1 MSMNIKNW
9 LEKGL
14 QYISVLDVGVELI
27 ASSKPDSE
35 YRFKYVSNIY
45 SYIERRNQFATNDI
59 KDEMK
64 ELKNFLLNY
73 EIKVYDDKIKLREKL
88 KKWLWYNVGYTD
100 YICCYYYFVFCVWV
114 FKD

>member
-1 MSMNIKNW
+1 
-9 LEKGL
+9 
-14 QYISVLDVGVELI
+14 VLDVGVELI

-64 ELKNFLLNY
+64 ELKKFLLNY

-88 KKWLWYNVGYTD
+88 KKWL
-100 YICCYYYFVFCVWV
+100 
-114 FKD
+114 

>member
-1 MSMNIKNW
+1 
-9 LEKGL
+9 
-14 QYISVLDVGVELI
+14 VLDVGVELI

-88 KKWLWYNVGYTD
+88 KKWL
-100 YICCYYYFVFCVWV
+100 
-114 FKD
+114 

>member
-1 MSMNIKNW
+1 M
-9 LEKGL
+9 
-14 QYISVLDVGVELI
+14 LDVGVELI

-45 SYIERRNQFATNDI
+45 SYIERRNQFATNNI

-88 KKWLWYNVGYTD
+88 KKWL
-100 YICCYYYFVFCVWV
+100 
-114 FKD
+114 

>member
-1 MSMNIKNW
+1 
-9 LEKGL
+9 
-14 QYISVLDVGVELI
+14 VLDVGVELI

-35 YRFKYVSNIY
+35 HRFKYVSNIY

-88 KKWLWYNVGYTD
+88 KKWL
-100 YICCYYYFVFCVWV
+100 
-114 FKD
+114 